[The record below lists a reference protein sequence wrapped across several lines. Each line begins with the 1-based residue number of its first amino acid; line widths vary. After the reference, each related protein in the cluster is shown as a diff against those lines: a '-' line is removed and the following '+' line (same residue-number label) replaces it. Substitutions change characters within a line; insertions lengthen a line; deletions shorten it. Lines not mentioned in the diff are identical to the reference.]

1 MTRVKLCG
9 TTSERDLDAAV
20 DAGADAV
27 GVICDVP
34 VETPR
39 EVSVGTA
46 RELLARVPPLV
57 TAVLV
62 TMPET
67 PDEAADL
74 AARVEPDAVQ
84 VHGQSPGDLAALRET
99 LSVPLLAGI
108 DAAADV
114 AAHAAPADAVVLD
127 STDEQGG
134 GGTGEVHD
142 WDRAARLV
150 EDLDVPV
157 LLAGGLTPDNVAD
170 AVSRVRPF
178 AVDVASGVEREG
190 GVKDHDA
197 MQRFVRSATRQ
208 EVEA

>member
-99 LSVPLLAGI
+99 LSVPLLAGV